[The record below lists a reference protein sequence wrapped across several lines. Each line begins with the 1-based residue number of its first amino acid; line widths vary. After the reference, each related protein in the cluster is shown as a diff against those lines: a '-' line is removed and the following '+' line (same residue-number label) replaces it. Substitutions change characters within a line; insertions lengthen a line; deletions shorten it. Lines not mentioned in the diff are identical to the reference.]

1 MRFPVMEGHF
11 RRFTPVGCPGM
22 CFANPQGMQ
31 ETLSTFYRRTGMN
44 VSEYMRKYMRPVPGG
59 AIAWRRSVFSN
70 PEPWEARELIDV
82 AVDIAWE
89 SLCSDASPEG
99 PTLEI
104 RKSGSYLVFS
114 LNTDTAQDILERAA

>member
-1 MRFPVMEGHF
+1 MVGDFRPFMPVEGL
-11 RRFTPVGCPGM
+11 GM
-22 CFANPQGMQ
+22 CFAIPSGMQ
-31 ETLSTFYRRTGMN
+31 EILSTFYRRNGMD
-44 VSEYMRKYMRPVPGG
+44 VTEYMKKYMRPVPGG

-89 SLCSDASPEG
+89 SLCSDATPEG

-114 LNTDTAQDILERAA
+114 LNSDTAQDILERAA

>member
-1 MRFPVMEGHF
+1 MVDDFRPFMPVEGL
-11 RRFTPVGCPGM
+11 GM
-22 CFANPQGMQ
+22 CFAIPFGMQ
-31 ETLSTFYRRTGMN
+31 KTLSTFYRRTGMD
-44 VSEYMRKYMRPVPGG
+44 VTEYMKKYMRPVPGG

-89 SLCSDASPEG
+89 SLCSDATPEG

-114 LNTDTAQDILERAA
+114 LNSDTAQDILERAA